1 MSMTSTRWRKYF
13 LSTSPAASAA
23 RCATSTSC
31 SVATSPTAAAPGPPT
46 PAAVEALTDPIAGR
60 PRARTTA
67 DGADEAAGRRRR
79 RERGL
84 GFAETGPGRGEA
96 GGRVVVEEES
106 IGDGE
111 VAAVGNGV

>member
-1 MSMTSTRWRKYF
+1 MTSTRWRKYF

-60 PRARTTA
+60 PLARTTA
-67 DGADEAAGRRRR
+67 DGADEVAGRRRR

-96 GGRVVVEEES
+96 GGRVVVVEEES

-111 VAAVGNGV
+111 AAAVGNGV